1 MRQHAVI
8 TVDGTAASGKG
19 TLARLL
25 AEAYNGA
32 WLDTGL
38 LYRWV
43 GYRAD
48 SRERAI
54 ELAQDLAASFDLD
67 MMKDPELRG
76 ERASDGASLYSSI
89 AEVRNAL
96 TALQRHFADTLP
108 DGRNLVVMD
117 GRDIGTVIVPDAPI
131 KFFVTADIEIRAQ
144 RRTKELQSTSN
155 SASYEA
161 VLEAMRQRDARDI
174 NRAVAPTV
182 AAPDACLI
190 DTSVMGIPEM
200 LDLAKAHIA
209 LKVPELRAVR

>member
-1 MRQHAVI
+1 MRQHPVI

-19 TLARLL
+19 TLARML

-48 SRERAI
+48 SAERAI
-54 ELAQDLAASFDLD
+54 ELAQALGAGFELE
-67 MMKDPELRG
+67 MMADPALRS
-76 ERASDGASLYSSI
+76 EKASDGASLYSSI
-89 AEVRNAL
+89 PEVRSAL
-96 TALQRHFADTLP
+96 TAVQRYFADTLP
-108 DGRNLVVMD
+108 AGRNVVVMD

-131 KFFVTADIEIRAQ
+131 KFFVNADLELRAQ
-144 RRTKELQSTSN
+144 RRTKELQSSSN

-174 NRAVAPTV
+174 NRVVAPTV

-190 DTSVMGIPEM
+190 DTTNLGVAEM
-200 LDLAKAHIA
+200 LEQAKAHIA